1 MPSEG
6 IANIYITAK
15 DDASQVF
22 SLVGG
27 QVKALDKE
35 TQMLRQ
41 HTEALNKANQGLL
54 DTQAELER
62 QLISAKK
69 ATADARKEFKKPGEI
84 ADLSIA
90 IERLS
95 GYRRNTIEAVKNV

>member
-54 DTQAELER
+54 ATQAKLKND
-62 QLISAKK
+62 LTDGK
-69 ATADARKEFKKPGEI
+69 ARVK
-84 ADLSIA
+84 
-90 IERLS
+90 RL
-95 GYRRNTIEAVKNV
+95 